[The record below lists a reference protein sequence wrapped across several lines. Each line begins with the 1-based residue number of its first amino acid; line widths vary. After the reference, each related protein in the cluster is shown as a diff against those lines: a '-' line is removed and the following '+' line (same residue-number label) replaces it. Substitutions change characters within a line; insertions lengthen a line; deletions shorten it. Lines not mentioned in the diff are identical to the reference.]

1 MNREREGELFIVA
14 SAVLW
19 GLFPVIT
26 VLSISSLSPLLAL
39 ILSNVIAAIFFVVI
53 LSVRGKWRELG
64 NQQALPSIIA
74 ATFCN
79 GIAYYVL
86 VFWGLR
92 FTSAGNASILTLTEI
107 FFSFLFFHIWR
118 KEYISRVTIWGIA
131 CMVVGAL
138 IVLYPNRAAL
148 NIGDVFILIA
158 SAIAPVGNYFQQ
170 KARKFVSS
178 ETTIFIRSALT
189 AAVLLCWMVIKGDG
203 IPWALVRVSLPIVLI
218 NGIVLFGIEKM
229 LWIESIH
236 RISVTKANAFHSLSP
251 LVTLLFAAIVLHA
264 QPTLWQLLAI
274 IPMVFGVVLLGSSSK
289 DSTVPRISL
298 TI

>member
-1 MNREREGELFIVA
+1 MDRQREGELLIVA
-14 SAVLW
+14 SALLW

-39 ILSNVIAAIFFVVI
+39 SLSNAIAALFFAVI
-53 LSVRGKWRELG
+53 LSFRGKWRELG
-64 NQQALPSIIA
+64 NHHALPSIVA

-92 FTSAGNASILTLTEI
+92 FTSAGNASILALTEI
-107 FFSFLFFHIWR
+107 FFSFLFFHVWR
-118 KEYISRVTIWGIA
+118 KEYISGITIWGMV
-131 CMVVGAL
+131 CMVAAAL

-158 SAIAPVGNYFQQ
+158 SAIAPVGNLFQQ

-178 ETTIFIRSALT
+178 EATIFIRSLLT
-189 AAVLLCWMVIKGDG
+189 ATVLLCWTLAMGNPILWV
-203 IPWALVRVSLPIVLI
+203 LVSVSLPILLI

-251 LVTLLFAAIVLHA
+251 LVTLLLAAIVLHA
-264 QPTLWQLLAI
+264 QPTLWQLLSV
-274 IPMVFGVVLLGSSSK
+274 IPMFLGVVLLGSSSK
-289 DSTVPRISL
+289 DSSVVS
-298 TI
+298 